1 MTLAILGVISGILVL
16 IPIIIKAFTKTPE
29 QKREDVGKAVDKEE
43 DDVMKSGR
51 PE

>member
-29 QKREDVGKAVDKEE
+29 QKQQDISKEVDKEE
-43 DDVMKSGR
+43 GDIMKNGR
-51 PE
+51 PQ